1 MPGFAPSFRSIVL
14 TLALLPA
21 LSGPALAAKP
31 QPQSGALAESLAG
44 EFALQEGRLKDAAQH
59 YLAAAKASRDPVLA
73 ERATRIALL
82 ADDNAHAA
90 EALELWRPSA
100 PDSLVVRMA
109 DLTLRLRA
117 DDAAAAT
124 TQARSLIAD
133 RDPRGWK
140 YVLVALSGG
149 SKDPKVA
156 AQVLSSL
163 VGSNALPND
172 VQAWLAYA
180 GLAQKL
186 SQPQLSQTLV
196 AETVKRFPMDPRV
209 ALLRSSQ
216 LMDEGKI
223 EEARAVIAPL
233 ESRVANDADLRLSV
247 AGQYEALG
255 DFSAAERVLA
265 KGAQSTDTI
274 GLRAAMLDKAKDDA
288 GLARLYEFAKHRSG
302 TDDPRN
308 RLLLGTLA
316 ETLKHYDEAL
326 KWYAGVTGEQA
337 DTARLRSANV
347 LYEQGH
353 KDEAYKGLQALQTDP
368 RVDGNVQRDAYLL
381 EGELRRKD
389 KDDKGEIAVY
399 DRGIAALQ
407 DEPGILYARALA
419 WERMDRIDKSEADL
433 RKILVTDPEN
443 VAALNALGYTLADRT
458 TRYAEALQLIDRARA
473 ADPANAAIIDS
484 YGWVLYRLGKTDEAL
499 PYLRRAY
506 ILQKDPEIATHIGE
520 VLWVQGHRDDA
531 RRYFE
536 EARKLEPDNKALQRT
551 LDKLGVKT

>member
-1 MPGFAPSFRSIVL
+1 MPGFASSFRSIVL
-14 TLALLPA
+14 MLALLPA
-21 LSGPALAAKP
+21 LSAPALAAKP
-31 QPQSGALAESLAG
+31 QAQSGELAESLAG
-44 EFALQEGRLKDAAQH
+44 EFALQEGRLKDAAEH
-59 YLAAAKASRDPVLA
+59 YLAAAKVGRDPVLA

-82 ADDNAHAA
+82 ADDNTRAA

-117 DDAAAAT
+117 DDAATAA
-124 TQARSLIAD
+124 TQARALIAD
-133 RDPRGWK
+133 HDPRGWK

-149 SKDPKVA
+149 SRDPAVA

-163 VGSNALPND
+163 VRDNALPND

-186 SQPQLSQTLV
+186 SQPQLSQSLV
-196 AETVKRFPMDPRV
+196 AETVRRFPADPRV

-216 LMDEGKI
+216 LIDEGRVD
-223 EEARAVIAPL
+223 EARAVIAQLGPG
-233 ESRVANDADLRLSV
+233 VANDAGLRLAV
-247 AGQYEALG
+247 AGQYEAMG
-255 DFSAAERVLA
+255 DFTAAERMLA
-265 KGAQSTDTI
+265 KGVQSTDTI
-274 GLRAAMLDKAKDDA
+274 GLRAAMLDRAKDNA
-288 GLARLYEFAKHRSG
+288 GLARLYEFAKHRAG
-302 TDDPRN
+302 NDDPRN

-316 ETLKHYDEAL
+316 ETLKRYDEAL
-326 KWYAGVTGEQA
+326 KWYGGVTGEQA
-337 DTARLRSANV
+337 DSARLRSANV
-347 LYEQGH
+347 RHQQGH
-353 KDEAYKGLQALQTDP
+353 RDESYKALQTLQTDP
-368 RVDGNVQRDAYLL
+368 RVSGNVQRDAFLL

-389 KDDKGEIAVY
+389 KDDKGEIAAY
-399 DRGIAALQ
+399 DRGTAALP

-419 WERMDRIDKSEADL
+419 WERMDRIDKAEADL

-458 TRYAEALQLIDRARA
+458 TRYAEALRLIDRARA

-506 ILQKDPEIATHIGE
+506 IQQKDPEIATHIGE
-520 VLWVQGHRDDA
+520 VLWVQGHRDEA
-531 RRYFE
+531 LRYFE

-551 LDKLGVKT
+551 LDKLGVKS

>member
-1 MPGFAPSFRSIVL
+1 MPVFRSFFRQSL
-14 TLALLPA
+14 LALALVPAFAVPAHAATPANGPNA
-21 LSGPALAAKP
+21 LS
-31 QPQSGALAESLAG
+31 ESLAG
-44 EFALQEGRLKDAAQH
+44 EFALQEGRLKDAARY
-59 YLAAAKASRDPVLA
+59 YLAAAKASSDPVLA

-82 ADDNAHAA
+82 ADDNRSAA

-100 PDSLVVRMA
+100 PNSLVVRMA

-117 DDAAAAT
+117 DDAAAASL
-124 TQARSLIAD
+124 QARNLIAD

-172 VQAWLAYA
+172 VEAWLAYA

-196 AETVKRFPMDPRV
+196 AETVRRFPMDPRV

-223 EEARAVIAPL
+223 DEARAVIAPL
-233 ESRVANDADLRLSV
+233 ESRVQGNPDLRLAV

-255 DFSAAERVLA
+255 DFAAAERVLA
-265 KGAQSTDTI
+265 KGVQTTDTI

-288 GLARLYEFAKHRSG
+288 GLARLYEFAKHRGG

-316 ETLKHYDEAL
+316 ETLKRHDEAL
-326 KWYAGVTGEQA
+326 KWYAGVTGEQS

-347 LYEQGH
+347 RYEQGH

-389 KDDKGEIAVY
+389 RDDKGEIAVY

-419 WERMDRIDKSEADL
+419 WERMDRIDKAEADL

>member
-1 MPGFAPSFRSIVL
+1 MVL
-14 TLALLPA
+14 ALALLPGVSA
-21 LSGPALAAKP
+21 PVFAGTAKDQPNVLS
-31 QPQSGALAESLAG
+31 ESLAG
-44 EFALQEGRLKDAAQH
+44 EFALQEGRLKDAGVH
-59 YLAAAKASRDPVLA
+59 YLAAAKLSHDAALA

-82 ADDNAHAA
+82 ADDNARAA

-100 PDSLVVRMA
+100 PNSLVVRMA

-117 DDAAAAT
+117 DDTVTAT
-124 TQARSLIAD
+124 SQARSLIAD

-149 SKDPKVA
+149 SRDPKAA
-156 AQVLSSL
+156 AQVLASL
-163 VGSNALPND
+163 VAANALPDD

-186 SQPQLSQTLV
+186 SQPQLAQSMVTEMV
-196 AETVKRFPMDPRV
+196 RRWPSDPRV
-209 ALLRSSQ
+209 ALLHSSQ
-216 LMDEGKI
+216 LMDEGKLD
-223 EEARAVIAPL
+223 EARAVVARL
-233 ESRVANDADLRLSV
+233 EPKAVESADMRLAI

-255 DFSAAERVLA
+255 DFLASERVLA
-265 KGAQSTDTI
+265 KGPQSIDTI
-274 GLRAAMLDKAKDDA
+274 GMRAAMLDRAKDNA
-288 GLARLYEFAKHRSG
+288 GLARLYEFARHRG
-302 TDDPRN
+302 GANDPRD
-308 RLLLGTLA
+308 RMLLGTLA
-316 ETLKHYDEAL
+316 ETLKRYDEAL
-326 KWYAGVTGEQA
+326 KWYSGVSGDAG
-337 DTARLRSANV
+337 DNARLRSANV
-347 LYEQGH
+347 RYEQGH
-353 KDEAYKGLQALQTDP
+353 KGDAYKALQSLQTDP
-368 RVDGNVQRDAYLL
+368 RVDDAVQRDAFLL

-389 KDDKGEIAVY
+389 RDDKGEISAY
-399 DRGIAALQ
+399 DRGIAALP

-419 WERMDRIDKSEADL
+419 WERMDRIDKAEADL

-506 ILQKDPEIATHIGE
+506 MLQKDPEIATHIGE

-531 RRYFE
+531 LRYFE

-551 LDKLGVKT
+551 LDKLGVKS

>member
-1 MPGFAPSFRSIVL
+1 MPSFRTFFRPWL
-14 TLALLPA
+14 LALA
-21 LSGPALAAKP
+21 LNALAGPTLAAKP
-31 QPQSGALAESLAG
+31 QVQTGVLDESLAG

-82 ADDNAHAA
+82 ADDNASASA
-90 EALELWRPSA
+90 ALELWRPSA
-100 PDSLVVRMA
+100 PDSLVVKMA

-124 TQARSLIAD
+124 ILARGLITD
-133 RDPRGWK
+133 KDPRGWK

-149 SKDPKVA
+149 SKDPKVTV
-156 AQVLSSL
+156 QVLSSL
-163 VGSNALPND
+163 VNDNALPND

-186 SQPQLSQTLV
+186 SQPGLSQAMV
-196 AETVKRFPMDPRV
+196 AETLKRWPADPRV
-209 ALLRSSQ
+209 VLLHSSQ
-216 LMDEGKI
+216 LMDDGKI
-223 EEARAVIAPL
+223 DEARSTIAKL
-233 ESRVANDADLRLSV
+233 EPMAAKDADLRL
-247 AGQYEALG
+247 ALAAQYEALG
-255 DFSAAERVLA
+255 DVLAAERVLA
-265 KGAQSTDTI
+265 KGAQTTDTI
-274 GLRAAMLDKAKDDA
+274 GLRAAMFDRAKDDA
-288 GLARLYEFAKHRSG
+288 GLARLYEFAKHRG
-302 TDDPRN
+302 GKDDPRN
-308 RLLLGTLA
+308 RFLLGTLA

-326 KWYAGVTGEQA
+326 KWYDGVTGEQG

-347 LYEQGH
+347 RYEQGH
-353 KDEAYKGLQALQTDP
+353 KAEAWKALQALQTDP
-368 RVDGNVQRDAYLL
+368 RVNDSVQRDAFLL

-389 KDDKGEIAVY
+389 KDDAGEIAAY

-407 DEPGILYARALA
+407 DEPAILYARALA
-419 WERMDRIDKSEADL
+419 WERMDRIDKAEADL
-433 RKILVTDPEN
+433 RRILVTDPEN
-443 VAALNALGYTLADRT
+443 IAALNALGYTLADRT

-506 ILQKDPEIATHIGE
+506 MLQKDPEIATHIGE

-536 EARKLEPDNKALQRT
+536 EARKLDPGNKALQRT
-551 LDKLGVKT
+551 LDKLGVQA

>member
-1 MPGFAPSFRSIVL
+1 MPGFRTFLRSTLLV
-14 TLALLPA
+14 LALLPVLA
-21 LSGPALAAKP
+21 VPVQAAKP

-44 EFALQEGRLKDAAQH
+44 EFALQEGRLKDAARY
-59 YLAAAKASRDPVLA
+59 YLAAAKVSRDPVLA

-82 ADDNAHAA
+82 ADDNADAA

-149 SKDPKVA
+149 SRDPAVA

-163 VGSNALPND
+163 VSADALPND
-172 VQAWLAYA
+172 IEAWLAYA

-186 SQPQLSQTLV
+186 SQPRLAQSLV
-196 AETVKRFPMDPRV
+196 AETVKRFPADPRV
-209 ALLRSSQ
+209 TLLRSNQ
-216 LMDEGKI
+216 LMDEGKLD
-223 EEARAVIAPL
+223 EARAAIAQL
-233 ESRVANDADLRLSV
+233 EPRVANDASLRLAV

-255 DFSAAERVLA
+255 DFAAAERVLA

-288 GLARLYEFAKHRSG
+288 GLARLYEFARHRGGS
-302 TDDPRN
+302 DDPRN

-316 ETLKHYDEAL
+316 ETLKRYDEAL
-326 KWYAGVTGEQA
+326 KWYAGVTGEQV

-347 LYEQGH
+347 RYEQGH
-353 KDEAYKGLQALQTDP
+353 KDEAYKNLQALQTDP
-368 RVDGNVQRDAYLL
+368 RVDGNVQRDAFLL

-389 KDDKGEIAVY
+389 KDDKGEIAAY
-399 DRGIAALQ
+399 DRGIAALP
-407 DEPGILYARALA
+407 DEQAILYARALA
-419 WERMDRIDKSEADL
+419 WERMDRIDKTEADL

-484 YGWVLYRLGKTDEAL
+484 YGWVLYRLGKINEAL

-531 RRYFE
+531 LRYFE

>member
-1 MPGFAPSFRSIVL
+1 MPVSRSFFRQSML
-14 TLALLPA
+14 ALALLPA
-21 LSGPALAAKP
+21 LAMPAYAATPAKGPNAL
-31 QPQSGALAESLAG
+31 SESLAG
-44 EFALQEGRLKDAAQH
+44 EFALQEGRLKDAARY
-59 YLAAAKASRDPVLA
+59 YLDAAKASHDPVLA

-82 ADDNAHAA
+82 ADDNKSAG

-117 DDAAAAT
+117 DDADAAT
-124 TQARSLIAD
+124 AQARGLIAD

-149 SKDPKVA
+149 SRDPKVA

-163 VGSNALPND
+163 VASNVLPND

-216 LMDEGKI
+216 LMDEGKLD
-223 EEARAVIAPL
+223 EARAAIAPL
-233 ESRVANDADLRLSV
+233 ESKVANDADLRLAV

-265 KGAQSTDTI
+265 KGAQSTETI
-274 GLRAAMLDKAKDDA
+274 GLRAAMLDKSKDDA
-288 GLARLYEFAKHRSG
+288 GLARLYEFAKHRAG
-302 TDDPRN
+302 NDDSRN

-316 ETLKHYDEAL
+316 ETLKRYDEAL
-326 KWYAGVTGEQA
+326 KWYAGVTGEQS

-347 LYEQGH
+347 RYEQGH
-353 KDEAYKGLQALQTDP
+353 KGEAYKGLQALQTDP

-419 WERMDRIDKSEADL
+419 WERMDRIDKTEADL

-484 YGWVLYRLGKTDEAL
+484 YGWVLYRLGKIDEAL

-531 RRYFE
+531 LRYFE